1 MSEYKVI
8 HLHKHFFQEALGEE
22 VDVEVEGVTRT
33 EEDQIIGGVIEDT
46 QTVEVMVVEG
56 VEATEGTLEVV
67 GAAKRVLVAE
77 IRTDLLVVPDKDR
90 IVVPQKN

>member
-8 HLHKHFFQEALGEE
+8 HLHKHCFQEALGEE

>member
-8 HLHKHFFQEALGEE
+8 HLRKHCFQEALGEE